1 MPIGN
6 QFVRTISLPSVSASA
21 INKSWHIIYNAEPSN
36 RTKSMKSKH
45 RISKIDKDIL
55 ILDDKSVYRADIM
68 SSSKLMFWSMT
79 MDQVEVE
86 STGLGVKITN
96 LKRNETIKA
105 SKVS

>member
-1 MPIGN
+1 
-6 QFVRTISLPSVSASA
+6 
-21 INKSWHIIYNAEPSN
+21 
-36 RTKSMKSKH
+36 MKSKH

-55 ILDDKSVYRADIM
+55 ILDDKSVYRADIL
-68 SSSKLMFWSMT
+68 SSSKLMFWSTT

-86 STGLGVKITN
+86 STGFGVKITN